1 MNLLAGTNS
10 DVGWELPEC
19 LDATAPGPPI
29 SFRWWHIRLCGRTNR
44 CTIESRGIA
53 TATCGFTPRV
63 GALLHSE
70 TTDSSRIGV
79 RRAEG
84 LHMRSKFKR
93 ILAVI
98 GLTGLL
104 AAPAGAAW
112 AEDPVT
118 IPSGTNIVDN
128 ASVLGGRKAEVQEAI
143 TKLLEDHKY
152 NLYVVTV
159 DSFTNPTDPAAWA
172 QEVATNKGM
181 GRADAILAIAEE
193 GKFYF
198 ALNST
203 SSIKSKQSAISQN
216 AVTANLA
223 GGKKDYAQ
231 AAIDTAAAIGDA
243 AGGGSGNVPSEN
255 GAGTAI
261 LVGTGV
267 LAAGGAGAYLY
278 LRNKRK
284 KAGQAS
290 SASYGPQGAELDPLA
305 SLSVEELRR
314 KSGSLLIEADD
325 AIKSSEQELMFAQA
339 QYGDSAVGNF
349 TKALEEA
356 KGHMSESFKLQQ
368 QLDDHIPDTE
378 EQQRSWLGEII
389 RRSEAALA
397 SLQEQKADFD
407 SLRELEKNAPQ
418 ALATVKAG
426 AREADAKIANAEQ
439 SLTTLRSKYADSAL
453 VQVADN
459 ITQAKERLAF
469 VQNATATAE
478 QKLAE
483 GEASLAAVAVR
494 ASEESLHQTNV
505 LLDAISKVSTSL
517 DEARNGL
524 EAAVVDTSQDL
535 AQARAMI
542 QSGAHPE
549 LAGPVAGVESALGQ
563 VKAEIQGGKIDP
575 IATLQRVETAHQALD
590 QALTGIRDQQ
600 EQARRAQAS
609 LQQTIMSAQAQI
621 SATSDYIT
629 ARRGGV
635 GTEARTRLAESQRN
649 LDYALSISRNDP
661 VTALTYAQ
669 QAHALAAQAAHL
681 AQADVDN
688 FGGYANQGYGGGGMF
703 GGGGGGGLGGAI
715 LGGILIN
722 SILNGGSGGGWGG
735 GHSDGGGWGGDG
747 GGGGDFGGGDFGG
760 GDSGSF

>member
-1 MNLLAGTNS
+1 
-10 DVGWELPEC
+10 
-19 LDATAPGPPI
+19 
-29 SFRWWHIRLCGRTNR
+29 
-44 CTIESRGIA
+44 
-53 TATCGFTPRV
+53 
-63 GALLHSE
+63 
-70 TTDSSRIGV
+70 
-79 RRAEG
+79 
-84 LHMRSKFKR
+84 MRSKFKH

-104 AAPAGAAW
+104 AVPAGAAW

-118 IPSGTNIVDN
+118 IPSGKNIVDN
-128 ASVLGGRKAEVQEAI
+128 AKVLSSREGEVQKAI
-143 TKLLEDHKY
+143 QDLLKDHKY

-159 DSFTNPTDPAAWA
+159 DKFESPTDPAQWT
-172 QEVATNKGM
+172 QKVAELKGM
-181 GRADAILAIAEE
+181 GRADAVLAIAVDD
-193 GKFYF
+193 GKFNF
-198 ALNST
+198 VTNS
-203 SSIKSKQSAISQN
+203 SSPIRSKQSNISQN

-231 AAIDTAAAIGDA
+231 AAIDTASAIGNA
-243 AGGGSGNVPSEN
+243 AEGGNGDVSSGN
-255 GAGTAI
+255 GAGAAV

-267 LAAGGAGAYLY
+267 VAAGGAGAYLY
-278 LRNKRK
+278 FRNRRK
-284 KAGQAS
+284 KAAGQAS
-290 SASYGPQGAELDPLA
+290 SASYGSQGGQADPLA

-325 AIKSSEQELMFAQA
+325 SIKSSEQELMFAQA

-356 KGHMSESFKLQQ
+356 KAHMTESFKLQQ

-378 EQQRSWLGEII
+378 EQQRTWLGEII

-418 ALATVKAG
+418 ALAAVNSG
-426 AREADAKIANAEQ
+426 AREADAKITNAEA
-439 SLTTLRSKYADSAL
+439 SLATLQGKYADSAL
-453 VQVADN
+453 AQVSDN
-459 ITQAKERLAF
+459 ILQAKERLAF
-469 VQNATATAE
+469 VRNASTAAQE
-478 QKLAE
+478 KLDQGE
-483 GEASLAAVAVR
+483 GSMAAVAVR
-494 ASEESLHQTNV
+494 AAEESLHQTNV
-505 LLDAISKVSTSL
+505 LLDAISKLSSSL
-517 DEARNGL
+517 DEARNSL

-549 LAGPVAGVESALGQ
+549 LAGPVAGVEAALAQ

-575 IATLQRVETAHQALD
+575 IATLQRVESAHQSLD
-590 QALTGIRDQQ
+590 QSLTGIRDQQ

-649 LDYALSISRNDP
+649 LDYALSIARTDP

-669 QAHALAAQAAHL
+669 QAHALAAQAAQL
-681 AQADVDN
+681 AQSDVDH
-688 FGGYANQGYGGGGMF
+688 FDGYANQGYGRGGMF

-722 SILNGGSGGGWGG
+722 SILNGGHGGGWGG
-735 GHSDGGGWGGDG
+735 GHGDGGGWGGDSG
-747 GGGGDFGGGDFGG
+747 GFGGGDFGGGDFGG

>member
-1 MNLLAGTNS
+1 
-10 DVGWELPEC
+10 
-19 LDATAPGPPI
+19 
-29 SFRWWHIRLCGRTNR
+29 
-44 CTIESRGIA
+44 
-53 TATCGFTPRV
+53 
-63 GALLHSE
+63 
-70 TTDSSRIGV
+70 
-79 RRAEG
+79 
-84 LHMRSKFKR
+84 MRSKFKH
-93 ILAVI
+93 ILAVV
-98 GLTGLL
+98 GLAGLM
-104 AAPAGAAW
+104 AVPAGAAW
-112 AEDPVT
+112 AEPPVTLDPVT
-118 IPSGTNIVDN
+118 KIVDS
-128 ASVLGGRKAEVQEAI
+128 AGVLGGDKAEVEAAIKKLGTDHAMTLHVVFVKTFQDPADREAWTDEVAEKANLGANALVLAVATDARQYILNKPGNSKI
-143 TKLLEDHKY
+143 TDAQRDTILK
-152 NLYVVTV
+152 
-159 DSFTNPTDPAAWA
+159 SATDP
-172 QEVATNKGM
+172 QL
-181 GRADAILAIAEE
+181 RAGDW
-193 GKFYF
+193 
-198 ALNST
+198 
-203 SSIKSKQSAISQN
+203 
-216 AVTANLA
+216 
-223 GGKKDYAQ
+223 AQ

-243 AGGGSGNVPSEN
+243 AGGGSGSVPSEN
-255 GAGTAI
+255 GAATAV

-267 LAAGGAGAYLY
+267 VAAGGAGAYLY
-278 LRNKRK
+278 FRNKRK

-407 SLRELEKNAPQ
+407 SLRELEKKAPQ
-418 ALATVKAG
+418 ALAAVNAG
-426 AREADAKIANAEQ
+426 AKEADAKIANAEQ
-439 SLTTLRSKYADSAL
+439 SLAGLRAKYADSAL

-469 VQNATATAE
+469 VQNATATAQ

-483 GEASLAAVAVR
+483 GEGSLAAVAVR

-505 LLDAISKVSTSL
+505 LLDAIAKVSASL

-524 EAAVVDTSQDL
+524 EAAVVETSQDL
-535 AQARAMI
+535 AQAKAMI

-549 LAGPVAGVESALGQ
+549 LAGPVAGVEAALGQ

-575 IATLQRVETAHQALD
+575 IATLQRVETAHQSLD
-590 QALTGIRDQQ
+590 QSLTGIRDQQ

-669 QAHALAAQAAHL
+669 QAHALAAQAAQL

-688 FGGYANQGYGGGGMF
+688 FGGYANQGYGGGGGMF

-735 GHSDGGGWGGDG
+735 GHGDGGGWGGDG
-747 GGGGDFGGGDFGG
+747 GGFGG
-760 GDSGSF
+760 GDSGGGWGGDSGGGGDF

>member
-1 MNLLAGTNS
+1 
-10 DVGWELPEC
+10 
-19 LDATAPGPPI
+19 
-29 SFRWWHIRLCGRTNR
+29 
-44 CTIESRGIA
+44 
-53 TATCGFTPRV
+53 
-63 GALLHSE
+63 
-70 TTDSSRIGV
+70 
-79 RRAEG
+79 
-84 LHMRSKFKR
+84 MRSKFKHL
-93 ILAVI
+93 LAVI

-104 AAPAGAAW
+104 AVPAGAAW
-112 AEDPVT
+112 AEPPVT

-128 ASVLGGRKAEVQEAI
+128 ANVLGSRKGEVQNAI
-143 TKLLEDHKY
+143 QTLLKDHKY

-159 DSFTNPTDPAAWA
+159 NSFDNPAKPEDWGKA
-172 QEVATNKGM
+172 VATQKSM
-181 GRADAILAIAEE
+181 GKADVLLAISTA
-193 GKFYF
+193 GQFYF
-198 ALNST
+198 ATDSA
-203 SSIKSKQSAISQN
+203 SAIRSKQSNISQN

-243 AGGGSGNVPSEN
+243 AGGGSGNVPSGN
-255 GAGTAI
+255 GAGASV

-267 LAAGGAGAYLY
+267 VVAGGAGAYLY
-278 LRNKRK
+278 FRNRRK
-284 KAGQAS
+284 KAAQAS

-305 SLSVEELRR
+305 SMSIEDLRR
-314 KSGSLLIEADD
+314 KSGSLIIEADD
-325 AIKSSEQELMFAQA
+325 AIKSSEQELGFAQA
-339 QYGDSAVGNF
+339 QYGDAAVGNF
-349 TKALEEA
+349 TKALAEA
-356 KGHMSESFKLQQ
+356 KAHMSESFKLQQ

-378 EQQRSWLGEII
+378 EQQRSWYGEII
-389 RRSEAALA
+389 RRSEAALG

-418 ALATVKAG
+418 ALAAVSAG
-426 AREADAKIANAEQ
+426 AHEADAKIASAEE
-439 SLTTLRSKYADSAL
+439 SLTALRAKYADSAL

-469 VQNATATAE
+469 VQNATATA
-478 QKLAE
+478 QDKLTAGE
-483 GEASLAAVAVR
+483 GSLAAVAVR
-494 ASEESLHQTNV
+494 AAEESLHQTNV
-505 LLDAISKVSTSL
+505 LLDAIAKVSASL

-524 EAAVVDTSQDL
+524 ESAVVETSQDL
-535 AQARAMI
+535 AQAKAMI
-542 QSGAHPE
+542 QSGEHPE
-549 LAGPVAGVESALGQ
+549 LAGPVAGVEAALGQ

-590 QALTGIRDQQ
+590 QSLTGIRNQQ
-600 EQARRAQAS
+600 DQARRAQAS

-669 QAHALAAQAAHL
+669 QAHALAAQAAQL

-688 FGGYANQGYGGGGMF
+688 FGGYANQGFGGGGMF
-703 GGGGGGGLGGAI
+703 GGRGGGGGGLGGAI

-722 SILNGGSGGGWGG
+722 SILNGGGGGGWGG
-735 GHSDGGGWGGDG
+735 GHSDGGGWGDG
-747 GGGGDFGGGDFGG
+747 GGFGGGDFGGGDFGG

>member
-1 MNLLAGTNS
+1 
-10 DVGWELPEC
+10 
-19 LDATAPGPPI
+19 
-29 SFRWWHIRLCGRTNR
+29 
-44 CTIESRGIA
+44 
-53 TATCGFTPRV
+53 
-63 GALLHSE
+63 
-70 TTDSSRIGV
+70 
-79 RRAEG
+79 
-84 LHMRSKFKR
+84 MRSKFKR

-104 AAPAGAAW
+104 AAPAAAAW
-112 AEDPVT
+112 AEPPVT

-128 ASVLGGRKAEVQEAI
+128 ANVLGSRKGEVQEAI
-143 TKLLEDHKY
+143 QTLLKDHKY

-159 DSFTNPTDPAAWA
+159 DSFTNPTVPAEWA
-172 QEVATNKGM
+172 AAVATNKGM
-181 GRADAILAIAEE
+181 GRSDAILAIAEDD
-193 GKFYF
+193 GKFSF
-198 ALNST
+198 VLNSA
-203 SSIKSKQSAISQN
+203 SPIKSKQGAISQN

-223 GGKKDYAQ
+223 GGKRDFAQ
-231 AAIDTAAAIGDA
+231 AAIDTASAIGDA
-243 AGGGSGNVPSEN
+243 AGGGSGNVPSGD
-255 GAGTAI
+255 GAGAAV

-267 LAAGGAGAYLY
+267 VAAGGAGAYLY
-278 LRNKRK
+278 FRNKRK
-284 KAGQAS
+284 KAALAS

-305 SLSVEELRR
+305 SLSIEELRR
-314 KSGSLLIEADD
+314 KSGSLIIEADD
-325 AIKSSEQELMFAQA
+325 AIKSSEQELGFAEA
-339 QYGDSAVGNF
+339 QYGDAAVGNF
-349 TKALEEA
+349 TKALAEA
-356 KGHMSESFKLQQ
+356 KAHMSESFKLQQ

-389 RRSEAALA
+389 RRSEAALG

-418 ALATVKAG
+418 ALAAVSAG
-426 AREADAKIANAEQ
+426 AQEADAKIASAEQ
-439 SLTTLRSKYADSAL
+439 SLTSLRAKYADSAL

-469 VQNATATAE
+469 VQNATAAAQE
-478 QKLAE
+478 KLAAGE
-483 GEASLAAVAVR
+483 GSLAAVAVR

-505 LLDAISKVSTSL
+505 LLDAIAKVSTSL
-517 DEARNGL
+517 DEARGGL

-535 AQARAMI
+535 AQAKAMI
-542 QSGAHPE
+542 QSGEHPE
-549 LAGPVAGVESALGQ
+549 LAGPVAGVEQALAQ

-575 IATLQRVETAHQALD
+575 IATLQRVESAHQALD
-590 QALTGIRDQQ
+590 QSLTGIRDKQ

-669 QAHALAAQAAHL
+669 QAHALAAQAAQL

-688 FGGYANQGYGGGGMF
+688 FGGYANQGFGGGGMF
-703 GGGGGGGLGGAI
+703 GGRGGGGGGLGGAI

-722 SILNGGSGGGWGG
+722 SILNGGGGAGWGG
-735 GHSDGGGWGGDG
+735 GHSDGGGWGGGDG
-747 GGGGDFGGGDFGG
+747 GGFGGGDFGG

>member
-1 MNLLAGTNS
+1 M
-10 DVGWELPEC
+10 
-19 LDATAPGPPI
+19 
-29 SFRWWHIRLCGRTNR
+29 
-44 CTIESRGIA
+44 IA
-53 TATCGFTPRV
+53 TATLRLYTCV
-63 GALLHSE
+63 GALLLSE
-70 TTDSSRIGV
+70 TTGSSRIGV

-84 LHMRSKFKR
+84 LHMRSKFIR

-104 AAPAGAAW
+104 AVPAGAAW

-118 IPSGTNIVDN
+118 LDPTTKIVDS
-128 ASVLGGRKAEVQEAI
+128 AGVLGSKKAEVQEAI
-143 TKLLEDHKY
+143 KKLGTDHSTV
-152 NLYVVTV
+152 LHVVTV
-159 DSFTNPTDPAAWA
+159 KKFENPTDREAWTDAVA
-172 QEVATNKGM
+172 QKANLGSNALILAVATDSRQYILNKG
-181 GRADAILAIAEE
+181 GSKITDAQIE
-193 GKFYF
+193 
-198 ALNST
+198 N
-203 SSIKSKQSAISQN
+203 IKSKAIGPQL
-216 AVTANLA
+216 AN
-223 GGKKDYAQ
+223 DNYAQ
-231 AAIDTAAAIGDA
+231 AAINAAGAIGDA
-243 AGGGSGNVPSEN
+243 AGGGSGNVPGD
-255 GAGTAI
+255 GAGAAV

-267 LAAGGAGAYLY
+267 VAAGGAGAYLY
-278 LRNKRK
+278 FRNRRK
-284 KAGQAS
+284 KAVAAQSS
-290 SASYGPQGAELDPLA
+290 SASYGPQGGQVDPLA

-356 KGHMSESFKLQQ
+356 KGHMTESFKLQQ

-378 EQQRSWLGEII
+378 EQQRTWLGEII

-418 ALATVKAG
+418 ALARVNAG
-426 AREADAKIANAEQ
+426 AHEADAKISSAEQ
-439 SLTTLRSKYADSAL
+439 SLTALRAKYAESAL
-453 VQVADN
+453 AQVSDN
-459 ITQAKERLAF
+459 ILQAKERLAF
-469 VQNATATAE
+469 VQNASATAE
-478 QKLAE
+478 QKLSE
-483 GEASLAAVAVR
+483 GEASMAAVAVR
-494 ASEESLHQTNV
+494 AAEESLHQTNV
-505 LLDAISKVSTSL
+505 LLDAISKVSSSL
-517 DEARNGL
+517 DEARNSL

-549 LAGPVAGVESALGQ
+549 LAGPVAGVEAALTQ

-575 IATLQRVETAHQALD
+575 IATLQRVETAHQSLD
-590 QALTGIRDQQ
+590 QSLSGIRDQQ

-649 LDYALSISRNDP
+649 LDYALSIARTDP

-669 QAHALAAQAAHL
+669 QAHALAAQAAQL
-681 AQADVDN
+681 AQADVDH
-688 FGGYANQGYGGGGMF
+688 FDGYANQGYGRGGMF

-722 SILNGGSGGGWGG
+722 SILNGGGGGGWGG
-735 GHSDGGGWGGDG
+735 GGGNDGGGW
-747 GGGGDFGGGDFGG
+747 GGGDFGGGDMGGGWG
-760 GDSGSF
+760 GDSGGGGDF

>member
-1 MNLLAGTNS
+1 
-10 DVGWELPEC
+10 
-19 LDATAPGPPI
+19 
-29 SFRWWHIRLCGRTNR
+29 
-44 CTIESRGIA
+44 
-53 TATCGFTPRV
+53 
-63 GALLHSE
+63 
-70 TTDSSRIGV
+70 
-79 RRAEG
+79 
-84 LHMRSKFKR
+84 MRSKFKH

-104 AAPAGAAW
+104 AVPAGAAW

-118 IPSGTNIVDN
+118 LDPQTKIVDS
-128 ASVLGGRKAEVQEAI
+128 AGVLGGDKSKVEAAI
-143 TKLLEDHKY
+143 KKLGSDHATV
-152 NLYVVTV
+152 LHVVTV
-159 DSFTNPTDPAAWA
+159 KKFENPTDREAWTD
-172 QEVATNKGM
+172 EVAQKANLGSNALIFAVATDTRQYVLNKG
-181 GRADAILAIAEE
+181 GTKLT
-193 GKFYF
+193 
-198 ALNST
+198 T
-203 SSIKSKQSAISQN
+203 SQVDNIKSTAIGPQ
-216 AVTANLA
+216 LA
-223 GGKKDYAQ
+223 DLNYAQ
-231 AAIDTAAAIGDA
+231 AAINAASAVGDA
-243 AGGGSGNVPSEN
+243 VGGGSGKLPSDG
-255 GAGTAI
+255 GAGAAV

-267 LAAGGAGAYLY
+267 VAAGGAGAYLY
-278 LRNKRK
+278 FRNRRK
-284 KAGQAS
+284 KAAGQAS
-290 SASYGPQGAELDPLA
+290 SASYGPQGGQADPLA

-325 AIKSSEQELMFAQA
+325 SIKSSEQELMFAQA

-356 KGHMSESFKLQQ
+356 KAHMTESFKLQQ

-378 EQQRSWLGEII
+378 EQQRTWLGEII

-418 ALATVKAG
+418 ALAAVNSG
-426 AREADAKIANAEQ
+426 AREADAKITNAEA
-439 SLTTLRSKYADSAL
+439 SLATLQGKYADSAL
-453 VQVADN
+453 AQVSDN
-459 ITQAKERLAF
+459 ILQAKERLAF
-469 VQNATATAE
+469 VRNASTAAQE
-478 QKLAE
+478 KLDQGE
-483 GEASLAAVAVR
+483 GSMAAVAVR
-494 ASEESLHQTNV
+494 AAEESLHQTNV
-505 LLDAISKVSTSL
+505 LLDAISKLSSSL
-517 DEARNGL
+517 DEARNSL

-549 LAGPVAGVESALGQ
+549 LAGPVAGVEAALAQ

-575 IATLQRVETAHQALD
+575 IATLQRVESAHQSLD
-590 QALTGIRDQQ
+590 QSLTGIRDQQ

-649 LDYALSISRNDP
+649 LDYALSIARTDP

-669 QAHALAAQAAHL
+669 QAHALAAQAAQL
-681 AQADVDN
+681 AQSDVDH
-688 FGGYANQGYGGGGMF
+688 FDGYANQGYGRGGMF

-722 SILNGGSGGGWGG
+722 SILNGGHGGGWGG
-735 GHSDGGGWGGDG
+735 GHGDGGGWGGDSG
-747 GGGGDFGGGDFGG
+747 GFGGDMGGGWGGDSGGGGDF
-760 GDSGSF
+760 

>member
-1 MNLLAGTNS
+1 
-10 DVGWELPEC
+10 
-19 LDATAPGPPI
+19 
-29 SFRWWHIRLCGRTNR
+29 
-44 CTIESRGIA
+44 
-53 TATCGFTPRV
+53 
-63 GALLHSE
+63 
-70 TTDSSRIGV
+70 
-79 RRAEG
+79 
-84 LHMRSKFKR
+84 MRSKFKR

-98 GLTGLL
+98 GLAGML
-104 AAPAGAAW
+104 AAPAAAAW
-112 AEDPVT
+112 ADDPVT

-128 ASVLGGRKAEVQEAI
+128 ANVLGSRKGEVQDAI
-143 TKLLEDHKY
+143 QTLLKDHKY

-159 DSFTNPTDPAAWA
+159 NSFTSPTVPADWA
-172 QEVATNKGM
+172 AAVATNKGM
-181 GRADAILAIAEE
+181 GRSDAILAIAKDD
-193 GKFYF
+193 GKFSF
-198 ALNST
+198 VLNSA
-203 SSIKSKQSAISQN
+203 SPIKSKQGAISQN

-223 GGKKDYAQ
+223 GGKRDFAQ

-243 AGGGSGNVPSEN
+243 AGGGSGNVPSGD
-255 GAGTAI
+255 GAGASL

-267 LAAGGAGAYLY
+267 VAAGGAGAYLY
-278 LRNKRK
+278 FRNKRR
-284 KAGQAS
+284 KAAQAS

-314 KSGSLLIEADD
+314 KSGSLIIEADD
-325 AIKSSEQELMFAQA
+325 AIKSSEQELGFAQA
-339 QYGDSAVGNF
+339 QYGDAAVGNF
-349 TKALEEA
+349 TKALAEA
-356 KGHMSESFKLQQ
+356 KAHMTESFKLQQ

-418 ALATVKAG
+418 ALAAVSTG
-426 AREADAKIANAEQ
+426 AHEADAKIASAEQ
-439 SLTTLRSKYADSAL
+439 SLMALRAKYADSAL
-453 VQVADN
+453 GQVADN

-469 VQNATATAE
+469 VQNATATA
-478 QKLAE
+478 QAKLTAGE
-483 GEASLAAVAVR
+483 GSLAAVAVR

-505 LLDAISKVSTSL
+505 LLDAIAKVSASL

-524 EAAVVDTSQDL
+524 EAAVVETSQDL
-535 AQARAMI
+535 AQAKAMI
-542 QSGAHPE
+542 QSGEHPE
-549 LAGPVAGVESALGQ
+549 LAGPVAGVEAALGQ

-590 QALTGIRDQQ
+590 QSLTGIRNQQ
-600 EQARRAQAS
+600 DQARRAQAS

-621 SATSDYIT
+621 GATSDYIT

-669 QAHALAAQAAHL
+669 QAHALAAQAAQL
-681 AQADVDN
+681 AQADVDS
-688 FGGYANQGYGGGGMF
+688 FGGYANQGIGGGGMF
-703 GGGGGGGLGGAI
+703 GGRGGGGGLGGAI

-735 GHSDGGGWGGDG
+735 GHSDGGGGWGGDSG
-747 GGGGDFGGGDFGG
+747 GGFGGGDFGG

>member
-1 MNLLAGTNS
+1 
-10 DVGWELPEC
+10 
-19 LDATAPGPPI
+19 
-29 SFRWWHIRLCGRTNR
+29 
-44 CTIESRGIA
+44 
-53 TATCGFTPRV
+53 
-63 GALLHSE
+63 
-70 TTDSSRIGV
+70 
-79 RRAEG
+79 
-84 LHMRSKFKR
+84 MRSKFKR

-104 AAPAGAAW
+104 AVPAGAAW

-118 IPSGTNIVDN
+118 IPSGTNIVDDAN
-128 ASVLGGRKAEVQEAI
+128 VLGGRKAEVQEAI
-143 TKLLEDHKY
+143 SKLLKDHKY

-159 DSFTNPTDPAAWA
+159 NSFENPTKPEDWGKA
-172 QEVATNKGM
+172 VAEQKSM
-181 GRADAILAIAEE
+181 GKADVLLAISTA
-193 GKFYF
+193 GQFYF
-198 ALNST
+198 ATDSAST
-203 SSIKSKQSAISQN
+203 IRSKQSNISQN

-231 AAIDTAAAIGDA
+231 AAIDTAAAVGDA
-243 AGGGSGNVPSEN
+243 AGGGSGSVPSDS

-267 LAAGGAGAYLY
+267 VAAGGAGAYLY
-278 LRNKRK
+278 FRNRRK

-349 TKALEEA
+349 TKALQEA

-389 RRSEAALA
+389 RRSDAALA

-426 AREADAKIANAEQ
+426 AQEADAKIANAEQ
-439 SLTTLRSKYADSAL
+439 SLATLRGKYADSAL
-453 VQVADN
+453 VQVTDN

-483 GEASLAAVAVR
+483 GEGSLAAVAVR

-575 IATLQRVETAHQALD
+575 IATLQRVETAHQSLD

-669 QAHALAAQAAHL
+669 QAHALAAQAAQL
-681 AQADVDN
+681 AQTDVDH

-735 GHSDGGGWGGDG
+735 GHSDGGGWGGGD

>member
-1 MNLLAGTNS
+1 
-10 DVGWELPEC
+10 
-19 LDATAPGPPI
+19 
-29 SFRWWHIRLCGRTNR
+29 
-44 CTIESRGIA
+44 
-53 TATCGFTPRV
+53 
-63 GALLHSE
+63 
-70 TTDSSRIGV
+70 
-79 RRAEG
+79 
-84 LHMRSKFKR
+84 MRSKFKR

-98 GLTGLL
+98 GLSGLL
-104 AAPAGAAW
+104 ALPAGAAW
-112 AEDPVT
+112 AEPPVN
-118 IPSGTNIVDN
+118 IPSGTNIVDK
-128 ASVLGGRKAEVQEAI
+128 AEVLGGRTGEVQEAI
-143 TKLLEDHKY
+143 QKLLKDHKY

-159 DSFTNPTDPAAWA
+159 DSFTDPADPAAWA
-172 QEVATNKGM
+172 QAVATNKSM
-181 GRADAILAIAEE
+181 GRSDAILAIAEE
-193 GKFYF
+193 GKFSF
-198 ALNST
+198 VLNSA
-203 SSIKSKQSAISQN
+203 SPIKSKQGAISQN

-223 GGKKDYAQ
+223 GGSPDFAQ

-243 AGGGSGNVPSEN
+243 AGGGSGTVPSDN
-255 GAGTAI
+255 GAGAAV

-267 LAAGGAGAYLY
+267 VAAGGAGAYLY
-278 LRNKRK
+278 FRNKRK
-284 KAGQAS
+284 KAASQAS
-290 SASYGPQGAELDPLA
+290 TGSYGPQGAELDPLA

-356 KGHMSESFKLQQ
+356 KGHMTESFKLQQ

-378 EQQRSWLGEII
+378 EQQRTWLGEII

-418 ALATVKAG
+418 ALATVNAG
-426 AREADAKIANAEQ
+426 AREADTKIASAEQ
-439 SLTTLRSKYADSAL
+439 SLSTLRSKYAESAL
-453 VQVADN
+453 VQVSDN
-459 ITQAKERLAF
+459 IMQAKERLAF
-469 VQNATATAE
+469 VQNASATAQ
-478 QKLAE
+478 QKLGE
-483 GEASLAAVAVR
+483 GEGSLAAVAVR
-494 ASEESLHQTNV
+494 AAEESLHQTNV
-505 LLDAISKVSTSL
+505 LLGAIAKVSSNL
-517 DEARNGL
+517 DEARNSL

-549 LAGPVAGVESALGQ
+549 LAGPVAAVEAALGQ

-575 IATLQRVETAHQALD
+575 IATLQRVETAHQSLD

-649 LDYALSISRNDP
+649 LDYALSIARTDP

-669 QAHALAAQAAHL
+669 QAHALAAQAAQL
-681 AQADVDN
+681 AQADVDH
-688 FGGYANQGYGGGGMF
+688 FDGYANQGYGRGGMF

-722 SILNGGSGGGWGG
+722 SILNGGGGGGWGG
-735 GHSDGGGWGGDG
+735 GHSDGGGWGGGDF
-747 GGGGDFGGGDFGG
+747 GGGDFGGGDFGG

>member
-1 MNLLAGTNS
+1 
-10 DVGWELPEC
+10 
-19 LDATAPGPPI
+19 
-29 SFRWWHIRLCGRTNR
+29 
-44 CTIESRGIA
+44 
-53 TATCGFTPRV
+53 
-63 GALLHSE
+63 
-70 TTDSSRIGV
+70 
-79 RRAEG
+79 
-84 LHMRSKFKR
+84 MRSKFKR

-104 AAPAGAAW
+104 AVPAGAAW

-118 IPSGTNIVDN
+118 IPSGTNIVDDAN
-128 ASVLGGRKAEVQEAI
+128 ILGSRKGEVQEAI
-143 TKLLEDHKY
+143 SKLLKDHKY

-159 DSFTNPTDPAAWA
+159 DSFTNPADPAAWA
-172 QEVATNKGM
+172 QAVATNKSM
-181 GRADAILAIAEE
+181 GRSDAILAIAEE
-193 GKFYF
+193 GKFSF
-198 ALNST
+198 VLNSA
-203 SSIKSKQSAISQN
+203 SPIKPKQGAISQN

-223 GGKKDYAQ
+223 GGNPDFAQ

-243 AGGGSGNVPSEN
+243 AGGGSGTVPSDN
-255 GAGTAI
+255 GAGTAV

-267 LAAGGAGAYLY
+267 VAAGGAGAYLY
-278 LRNKRK
+278 FRNKRK
-284 KAGQAS
+284 KAAGQA
-290 SASYGPQGAELDPLA
+290 ATGSYGPQGAELDPLA

-349 TKALEEA
+349 TKALDEA
-356 KGHMSESFKLQQ
+356 KGHMTESFKLQQ

-378 EQQRSWLGEII
+378 EQQRTWLGEII

-418 ALATVKAG
+418 ALAAVNAG
-426 AREADAKIANAEQ
+426 AREADAKIASAEQ
-439 SLTTLRSKYADSAL
+439 SLGTLRAKYAESAL
-453 VQVADN
+453 TQVSDN
-459 ITQAKERLAF
+459 ILQAKERLAF
-469 VQNATATAE
+469 VQNATATAQ
-478 QKLAE
+478 QKLGE
-483 GEASLAAVAVR
+483 GEGSLAAVAVR
-494 ASEESLHQTNV
+494 AAEESLHQTNV
-505 LLDAISKVSTSL
+505 LLDAISKVSSNL
-517 DEARNGL
+517 DEARNSL
-524 EAAVVDTSQDL
+524 EAAVADTSQDL
-535 AQARAMI
+535 AQARAII
-542 QSGAHPE
+542 QSGAHSE
-549 LAGPVAGVESALGQ
+549 LAGPVAGVEAALGQ
-563 VKAEIQGGKIDP
+563 VKAEMQGGKIDP
-575 IATLQRVETAHQALD
+575 IATLQRVETAHQSLD

-649 LDYALSISRNDP
+649 LDYALSIARTDP

-669 QAHALAAQAAHL
+669 QAHALAAQAAQL
-681 AQADVDN
+681 AQADVDH
-688 FGGYANQGYGGGGMF
+688 FDGYANQGYGRGGMF

-722 SILNGGSGGGWGG
+722 SILNGGGGGGWGG
-735 GHSDGGGWGGDG
+735 GHSDGGGWGGGDF
-747 GGGGDFGGGDFGG
+747 GGGDFGGGDFGG

>member
-1 MNLLAGTNS
+1 
-10 DVGWELPEC
+10 
-19 LDATAPGPPI
+19 
-29 SFRWWHIRLCGRTNR
+29 
-44 CTIESRGIA
+44 
-53 TATCGFTPRV
+53 
-63 GALLHSE
+63 
-70 TTDSSRIGV
+70 
-79 RRAEG
+79 
-84 LHMRSKFKR
+84 MRSKFKR
-93 ILAVI
+93 ILAVV

-104 AAPAGAAW
+104 AVPAGAAW
-112 AEDPVT
+112 AEDPVS
-118 IPSGTNIVDN
+118 IPSGKNIVDN
-128 ASVLGGRKAEVQEAI
+128 AKVLGSREGEVQKAI
-143 TKLLEDHKY
+143 QDLLKDHKY

-159 DSFTNPTDPAAWA
+159 DTFTSPTDPVQWT
-172 QEVATNKGM
+172 QKVAELKGM
-181 GRADAILAIAEE
+181 GRADAVLAMAVDD
-193 GKFYF
+193 GKFNF
-198 ALNST
+198 VTNS
-203 SSIKSKQSAISQN
+203 SSPIRSKQANISQN

-243 AGGGSGNVPSEN
+243 AGGGSGNVSSGN
-255 GAGTAI
+255 GAGAAV

-267 LAAGGAGAYLY
+267 VAAGGAGAYLY
-278 LRNKRK
+278 SRNRRK
-284 KAGQAS
+284 KAAGQAS
-290 SASYGPQGAELDPLA
+290 SASYGPQGGQVDPLA

-349 TKALEEA
+349 TKALEESKA
-356 KGHMSESFKLQQ
+356 HMTESFKLQQ

-378 EQQRSWLGEII
+378 EQQRTWLGEII
-389 RRSEAALA
+389 RRSEAALS

-418 ALATVKAG
+418 ALAAVNAG
-426 AREADAKIANAEQ
+426 ARDADAKIANAEE
-439 SLTTLRSKYADSAL
+439 SLTTLRAKYADSAL
-453 VQVADN
+453 AQVSDN
-459 ITQAKERLAF
+459 ILQAKERLAF
-469 VQNATATAE
+469 VKNASTAAQ
-478 QKLAE
+478 QKLDE

-494 ASEESLHQTNV
+494 AAEESLHQTNV
-505 LLDAISKVSTSL
+505 LMDAISKLSSSL

-549 LAGPVAGVESALGQ
+549 LAGPVAGVEAALAQ

-575 IATLQRVETAHQALD
+575 IATLQRVETAHQTLD
-590 QALTGIRDQQ
+590 QSLTGIRDQQ

-649 LDYALSISRNDP
+649 LDYALSIARTDP

-669 QAHALAAQAAHL
+669 QAHALAAQAAQL
-681 AQADVDN
+681 AQADVDH
-688 FGGYANQGYGGGGMF
+688 FDGYANQGYGRGGMF

-722 SILNGGSGGGWGG
+722 SILNGGGGGGWGG
-735 GHSDGGGWGGDG
+735 GHGDGGGGFGGDSG
-747 GGGGDFGGGDFGG
+747 GFGGGDFGGGDFGG

>member
-1 MNLLAGTNS
+1 
-10 DVGWELPEC
+10 
-19 LDATAPGPPI
+19 
-29 SFRWWHIRLCGRTNR
+29 
-44 CTIESRGIA
+44 
-53 TATCGFTPRV
+53 
-63 GALLHSE
+63 
-70 TTDSSRIGV
+70 
-79 RRAEG
+79 
-84 LHMRSKFKR
+84 MRSKFKR

-104 AAPAGAAW
+104 AVPAGAAW
-112 AEDPVT
+112 AEPPVT

-128 ASVLGGRKAEVQEAI
+128 ANVLGSRKGEVQDAI
-143 TKLLEDHKY
+143 SKLLKDEKY

-159 DSFTNPTDPAAWA
+159 DTFTTPTDPADWA
-172 QEVATNKGM
+172 AAVATKKGM
-181 GRADAILAIAEE
+181 GRSDAILAIAKDD
-193 GKFYF
+193 GKFSF
-198 ALNST
+198 VLNSA
-203 SSIKSKQSAISQN
+203 SPIKSKQGAISQN

-243 AGGGSGNVPSEN
+243 ARGGSGNVPSGD
-255 GAGTAI
+255 GAGASV

-267 LAAGGAGAYLY
+267 VVAGGAGAYLY
-278 LRNKRK
+278 FRNRRRK
-284 KAGQAS
+284 AAQAS
-290 SASYGPQGAELDPLA
+290 SASYGPQGTELDPLA
-305 SLSVEELRR
+305 SLSIEELRR
-314 KSGSLLIEADD
+314 KSGSLIIEADD
-325 AIKSSEQELMFAQA
+325 AIKSSEQELGFAQA
-339 QYGDSAVGNF
+339 QYGDAAVGNF
-349 TKALEEA
+349 TKALAEA
-356 KGHMSESFKLQQ
+356 KAHMSESFKLQQ

-378 EQQRSWLGEII
+378 EQQRSWYGEII
-389 RRSEAALA
+389 RRSEAALG

-418 ALATVKAG
+418 ALAAVSAG
-426 AREADAKIANAEQ
+426 AQEADAKIATAEQ
-439 SLTTLRSKYADSAL
+439 SLTALRAKYADSAL

-469 VQNATATAE
+469 VQNATATAQE
-478 QKLAE
+478 KLTAGE
-483 GEASLAAVAVR
+483 GSLAAVAVR

-505 LLDAISKVSTSL
+505 LLDAIAKVSASL

-524 EAAVVDTSQDL
+524 EAAVVETSQDL
-535 AQARAMI
+535 AQAKAMI
-542 QSGAHPE
+542 QSGEHPE
-549 LAGPVAGVESALGQ
+549 LAGAVAAVEAALGQ

-590 QALTGIRDQQ
+590 QSLTGIRNQQ
-600 EQARRAQAS
+600 DQARRAQAS

-669 QAHALAAQAAHL
+669 QAHALAAQAAQL

-688 FGGYANQGYGGGGMF
+688 FGGYANQGFGGGGMF
-703 GGGGGGGLGGAI
+703 GGRGGGGGGLGGAI

-722 SILNGGSGGGWGG
+722 SILNGGGGGGWGG
-735 GHSDGGGWGGDG
+735 GHSDGGGWGDG
-747 GGGGDFGGGDFGG
+747 GGFGGGDFGGGDFGG

>member
-1 MNLLAGTNS
+1 
-10 DVGWELPEC
+10 
-19 LDATAPGPPI
+19 
-29 SFRWWHIRLCGRTNR
+29 
-44 CTIESRGIA
+44 
-53 TATCGFTPRV
+53 
-63 GALLHSE
+63 
-70 TTDSSRIGV
+70 
-79 RRAEG
+79 
-84 LHMRSKFKR
+84 MRSKFKR

-104 AAPAGAAW
+104 AVPAGAAW
-112 AEDPVT
+112 AEPPVT
-118 IPSGTNIVDN
+118 IPSGTNIVDDAN
-128 ASVLGGRKAEVQEAI
+128 VLGGRKAEVQEAVQ
-143 TKLLEDHKY
+143 KLLKDHKY

-159 DSFTNPTDPAAWA
+159 NSFENPSAPAEWGEA
-172 QEVATNKGM
+172 VAKQKSM
-181 GRADAILAIAEE
+181 GKADVLLAISTA
-193 GKFYF
+193 GQFYF
-198 ALNST
+198 ATNSA
-203 SSIKSKQSAISQN
+203 SDIRSKQSNISQN

-243 AGGGSGNVPSEN
+243 AGGGSGNVPSTD
-255 GAGTAI
+255 GAGTAV

-267 LAAGGAGAYLY
+267 VAAGGVGAYLY
-278 LRNKRK
+278 FRNRRK
-284 KAGQAS
+284 KAASAS

-305 SLSVEELRR
+305 ALSVEELRR
-314 KSGSLLIEADD
+314 KSGSLIIEADD
-325 AIKSSEQELMFAQA
+325 AIKSSEQELGFAQA
-339 QYGDSAVGNF
+339 QYGDSAIGNF
-349 TKALEEA
+349 TKALAESKA
-356 KGHMSESFKLQQ
+356 HMSESFKLQQ

-407 SLRELEKNAPQ
+407 SLRELEKKAPQ
-418 ALATVKAG
+418 ALATVS
-426 AREADAKIANAEQ
+426 ARAQEADAKIASAEQ
-439 SLTTLRSKYADSAL
+439 SLTALRAKYADSAL
-453 VQVADN
+453 VQVSDN

-469 VQNATATAE
+469 VQNAKATAQE
-478 QKLAE
+478 KLAA
-483 GEASLAAVAVR
+483 GESSLAAVAVR
-494 ASEESLHQTNV
+494 AAEESLHQTNV
-505 LLDAISKVSTSL
+505 LLDAIAKVSSNL
-517 DEARNGL
+517 DGARNGL
-524 EAAVVDTSQDL
+524 EAAVVETSQDL
-535 AQARAMI
+535 AQAKAMI

-549 LAGPVAGVESALGQ
+549 LAGPVAGVEAALAQ
-563 VKAEIQGGKIDP
+563 VKAEIQGGRIDP
-575 IATLQRVETAHQALD
+575 IATLDRVETAHQALD
-590 QALTGIRDQQ
+590 RALTGIRDQQ

-609 LQQTIMSAQAQI
+609 LQQTIMAAQAQI

-669 QAHALAAQAAHL
+669 QAHALAAQAAQL

-722 SILNGGSGGGWGG
+722 SILNGGGGGWGG
-735 GHSDGGGWGGDG
+735 GHSDGGGWGGGDS
-747 GGGGDFGGGDFGG
+747 GGGDFGGGDFGG